1 MECARM
7 IPQLMGGPGVHQ
19 ARHMTVIHN
28 QPLSAKRTGSCS
40 SEELRDWGR
49 DMDNLEALL
58 EYGLKFL
65 EDVFAAEPAGEG
77 DLVFQPTSRTEH
89 EENGEEMKPEVVQ
102 KEAFPRGSS
111 GSVPASAVGREA
123 MTGQA
128 PRKASPLAWLHKGLK
143 PLEPPAGIS
152 FPAPFLSRTRKPSS
166 HRKGLPTG
174 KIRDTVNKK
183 TLEPPE
189 ATEQM
194 LKEVLQ
200 GKQVMDPKSVQR
212 EAIPRGNSGSVPAST
227 AGGKAMPGTE
237 DGVARKA
244 PPFAWQYKV
253 LKPSV
258 PPAGM
263 FSASHQGIIFSNLE
277 RTRCQKIL
285 GLLNYRCFC
294 KKDFPSFHAG
304 FCTQAHQPSQ
314 WSSNRNDETHD
325 RQEIPEAI

>member
-40 SEELRDWGR
+40 SEELRVPLTRRMRDETDKKCLEPSETVQQMLKEMMQGKQDVDGEAVLKAAFPGVSIADWGR

-200 GKQVMDPKSVQR
+200 GKQDVDGEAVLKAAFPGVSIAGR
-212 EAIPRGNSGSVPAST
+212 E
-227 AGGKAMPGTE
+227 AMPGTVTGDWDRDMDYLEALLEYGLKFLE
-237 DGVARKA
+237 DTGGK
-244 PPFAWQYKV
+244 
-253 LKPSV
+253 
-258 PPAGM
+258 
-263 FSASHQGIIFSNLE
+263 FSMTLS
-277 RTRCQKIL
+277 
-285 GLLNYRCFC
+285 
-294 KKDFPSFHAG
+294 
-304 FCTQAHQPSQ
+304 
-314 WSSNRNDETHD
+314 
-325 RQEIPEAI
+325 